1 MSACRLPVRPL
12 RRVARAAGAVALLA
26 ALPALAAAQQGAPA
40 AAPNAAPNGTPNA
53 APRPPQ
59 GATSRPA
66 SAADRA
72 QVLATIDTMFQG
84 MRTKDTTLML
94 GQLDPQARL
103 TLLRPAPDGSVRVV
117 VLPAR
122 DFVTAVGAPGQPGVD
137 EPIRNPVVQVDG
149 DLASAWA
156 EYQVRRDGR
165 VTHCGH
171 DAFHLVRKA
180 GKWRILAVADTFRA
194 EGCGAAW

>member
-1 MSACRLPVRPL
+1 MSARRPSARPL
-12 RRVARAAGAVALLA
+12 RRAVRAAGALALLA
-26 ALPALAAAQQGAPA
+26 ALPGLAAAQQGGAPPGGAPNAQAPA
-40 AAPNAAPNGTPNA
+40 A
-53 APRPPQ
+53 PRGPQ

-72 QVLATIDTMFQG
+72 AVLATIDTMFQG

-103 TLLRPAPDGSVRVV
+103 TLLRPTPDGGVRVV

-180 GKWRILAVADTFRA
+180 GKWRILAVADTYRA